1 MLYFSMKFGT
11 FILTIEEKYL
21 MIIDEEVYAH
31 FSALFEDEGI
41 YELIDQVNTREEAA
55 VLLFA
60 NKNFKQ
66 SILDAPPKNMDT
78 NVAIRGFMTYQ
89 FYMKDLRWT
98 LQAFFG
104 EVTDEKSAKKLTKAL
119 INFYRKD

>member
-1 MLYFSMKFGT
+1 MPIEGKYHMK
-11 FILTIEEKYL
+11 
-21 MIIDEEVYAH
+21 IDEEVYARY
-31 FSALFEDEGI
+31 SAQFEAEGI
-41 YELIDQVNTREEAA
+41 YDLLDQVNTQEEAA

-66 SILDAPPKNMDT
+66 SILDTPPKNIDPNIAT
-78 NVAIRGFMTYQ
+78 RGFMTYQ

-119 INFYRKD
+119 ISFYQKD

>member
-1 MLYFSMKFGT
+1 MQ
-11 FILTIEEKYL
+11 
-21 MIIDEEVYAH
+21 IDEETYTH
-31 FSALFEDEGI
+31 YSELYKDEGI
-41 YELIDQVNTREEAA
+41 YDLIDQVNTREEAA

-78 NVAIRGFMTYQ
+78 NVAVRGFMTYQ

-119 INFYRKD
+119 NNFYRKD

>member
-119 INFYRKD
+119 INFYQKD

>member
-1 MLYFSMKFGT
+1 MKTG
-11 FILTIEEKYL
+11 
-21 MIIDEEVYAH
+21 EEVYARY
-31 FSALFEDEGI
+31 SAQFEAEGI
-41 YELIDQVNTREEAA
+41 YDLLDQVNTQEEAA

-78 NVAIRGFMTYQ
+78 NVAVRGFMTYQ

-104 EVTDEKSAKKLTKAL
+104 EVTSEKTAKKLTKAL
-119 INFYRKD
+119 INFYLKE

>member
-1 MLYFSMKFGT
+1 MKT
-11 FILTIEEKYL
+11 DEK
-21 MIIDEEVYAH
+21 VYARY
-31 FSALFEDEGI
+31 SAQFKAGGI
-41 YELIDQVNTREEAA
+41 YDLLDQVNTQEEAA
-55 VLLFA
+55 LLLFA

-104 EVTDEKSAKKLTKAL
+104 EVTDEKSAKRLTKAL
-119 INFYRKD
+119 INFYKKD

>member
-1 MLYFSMKFGT
+1 MK
-11 FILTIEEKYL
+11 
-21 MIIDEEVYAH
+21 IDEEVYARH
-31 FSALFEDEGI
+31 SVQFETEGI
-41 YELIDQVNTREEAA
+41 SELLDHVNTQEEAA

-66 SILDAPPKNMDT
+66 SILDTPPKNMDT
-78 NVAIRGFMTYQ
+78 NVEIRGFMTYQ

-119 INFYRKD
+119 INFYHKD